1 MGTTE
6 TETHPHHEEPTG
18 RRPMSGANW
27 VGLVLLLGA
36 VAFYLAFA
44 IPEFMGIVSGRP
56 LVAG

>member
-1 MGTTE
+1 MAKTE
-6 TETHPHHEEPTG
+6 METHTPDEAPAG

-27 VGLVLLLGA
+27 VGLLLLLGA